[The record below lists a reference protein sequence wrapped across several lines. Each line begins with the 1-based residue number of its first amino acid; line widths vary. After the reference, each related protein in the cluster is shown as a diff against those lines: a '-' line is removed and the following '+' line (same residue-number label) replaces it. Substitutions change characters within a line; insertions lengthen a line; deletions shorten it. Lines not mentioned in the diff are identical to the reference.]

1 MRDGSQLSVYIGVF
15 YFVFRFP
22 NEVSGVSYA
31 KTADVQVT
39 ARFKLNHCDGEV
51 INMCVPFIHPVYV
64 LEHKLQ
70 QIFGAQTLS

>member
-1 MRDGSQLSVYIGVF
+1 MRDGSQLRMYTGVF

-22 NEVSGVSYA
+22 SEVSGVSYA

-39 ARFKLNHCDGEV
+39 ARFKLNHRDSKV

-70 QIFGAQTLS
+70 QISGAQTLS